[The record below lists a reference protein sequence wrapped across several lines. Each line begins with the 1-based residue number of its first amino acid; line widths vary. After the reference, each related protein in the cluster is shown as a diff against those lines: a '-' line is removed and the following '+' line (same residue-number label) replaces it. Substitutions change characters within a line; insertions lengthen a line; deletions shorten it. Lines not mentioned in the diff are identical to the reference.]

1 MSTTN
6 SNRRRTYGGLAPG
19 EADFTI
25 TLAKGVSDPSKIVSI
40 DGDGMEDFL
49 KRFRRC
55 LMKSTKDHHAN
66 ICYLDD
72 SDSNY
77 YSDGSKADLTG
88 SEGDVMV
95 YFPEFWYKGKS
106 DSSSHKIH
114 ISTSPIN
121 GYHHAPASLVGAY
134 KAVADTSNSKLYSRS
149 NVGRSVNIAMSRFY
163 WYSRNR
169 GKGFHVIDYMQHK
182 TIAWMLYTRYKNTDS
197 QAMCG
202 TGSGVYSGINNGV
215 TNKLGVTDTT
225 PSTANANVSNMLV
238 NFLGIEGCWGYT
250 EEFMEGI
257 HIYSNDGNKTAV
269 IVYDKPD
276 LYNDSNSHTEYDSE
290 YSYLE
295 STFNLPTLRKL
306 HTYGMDVSG
315 YIGDIWGGEY
325 GDTIIKENTGGQEY
339 VRYYCDYSSIG
350 LRYTGVFRRSY
361 SSANTYGGIL
371 YLNGGSSNSA
381 SGGSSYG
388 SRLAFD
394 GTIVETSVTD
404 FKAITD
410 WRK

>member
-55 LMKSTKDHHAN
+55 LMKSTRDHHAN
-66 ICYLDD
+66 ICYLND

-77 YSDGSKADLTG
+77 YGDGSKADLTG

-95 YFPEFWYKGKS
+95 YFPEFWYKGES
-106 DSSSHKIH
+106 DSSNHKIH
-114 ISTSPIN
+114 ISTSQIN
-121 GYHHAPASLVGAY
+121 GYHHTSASLVGAY
-134 KAVADTSNSKLYSRS
+134 KAVADADTDNSKLYSRS
-149 NVGRSVNIAMSRFY
+149 NISGSVNITMDGFY
-163 WYSRNR
+163 RYARNR
-169 GKGFHVIDYMQHK
+169 GKGFHLIDYMQHK
-182 TIAWMLYTRYKNTDS
+182 TIAWMFYTRYKNTDS
-197 QAMCG
+197 QAICG
-202 TGSGVYSGINNGV
+202 TGYNVYSGIDNGV
-215 TNKLGVTDTT
+215 TNKLGMTDTT
-225 PSTANANVSNMLV
+225 PSTATVSNMLV
-238 NFLGIEGCWGYT
+238 NFLGIEGCWGYI

-276 LYNDSNSHTEYDSE
+276 LYNDSSNNTEYNSE

-295 STFNLPTLRKL
+295 STFHLPTLRRL
-306 HTYGMDVSG
+306 HTYGMDIAG
-315 YIGDIWGGEY
+315 YISDIWGGEY
-325 GDTIIKENTGGQEY
+325 GDTIIKERNGSEHE
-339 VRYYCDYSSIG
+339 YYCDRSSIA
-350 LRYTGVFRRSY
+350 LRYTGIFTRSY
-361 SSANTYGGIL
+361 LSNNPYGGIL
-371 YLNGGSSNSA
+371 HL
-381 SGGSSYG
+381 SGGSWHSAYSSSVSG

-394 GTIVETSVTD
+394 GTIVETSVAD
-404 FKAITD
+404 FKGITN

>member
-1 MSTTN
+1 M
-6 SNRRRTYGGLAPG
+6 
-19 EADFTI
+19 
-25 TLAKGVSDPSKIVSI
+25 
-40 DGDGMEDFL
+40 
-49 KRFRRC
+49 
-55 LMKSTKDHHAN
+55 
-66 ICYLDD
+66 
-72 SDSNY
+72 
-77 YSDGSKADLTG
+77 
-88 SEGDVMV
+88 
-95 YFPEFWYKGKS
+95 
-106 DSSSHKIH
+106 
-114 ISTSPIN
+114 
-121 GYHHAPASLVGAY
+121 
-134 KAVADTSNSKLYSRS
+134 
-149 NVGRSVNIAMSRFY
+149 
-163 WYSRNR
+163 
-169 GKGFHVIDYMQHK
+169 
-182 TIAWMLYTRYKNTDS
+182 
-197 QAMCG
+197 
-202 TGSGVYSGINNGV
+202 
-215 TNKLGVTDTT
+215 TDTT

>member
-55 LMKSTKDHHAN
+55 LMKSTRDHHAN
-66 ICYLDD
+66 ICYLND

-77 YSDGSKADLTG
+77 YGDGSKADLTG

-121 GYHHAPASLVGAY
+121 SYHHAPASLVGTY

-149 NVGRSVNIAMSRFY
+149 NIEKSVKISMSRFY
-163 WYSRNR
+163 RYSRNR
-169 GKGFHVIDYMQHK
+169 GKGFHLIDYIQHR
-182 TIAWMLYTRYKNTDS
+182 TIVWMFYTRYKNTNS
-197 QAMCG
+197 QAIC
-202 TGSGVYSGINNGV
+202 GSGYSTYSGINNGV
-215 TNKLGVTDTT
+215 TNKLGMTDTT
-225 PSTANANVSNMLV
+225 PSTANVNNMLV
-238 NFLGIEGCWGYT
+238 NFLGIEGCWGYVR
-250 EEFMEGI
+250 EYIEGI
-257 HIYSNDGNKTAV
+257 HSYNSTAV
-269 IVYDKPD
+269 IAYDKPD
-276 LYNDSNSHTEYDSE
+276 LYNDSSDRTEYDSS
-290 YSYLE
+290 YSQLE
-295 STFNLPTLRKL
+295 SNFVLPTLRKL
-306 HTYGMDVSG
+306 HIDGVSG
-315 YIGDIWGGEY
+315 PKAGYVKDVWGGEY
-325 GDTIIKENTGGQEY
+325 GDIIIRENNGSEST
-339 VRYYCDYSSIG
+339 YYCDYNSVG
-350 LRYTGVFRRSY
+350 TRYSGVFLRSFET
-361 SSANTYGGIL
+361 ANSYGGVSCIEGGHRDSGSE
-371 YLNGGSSNSA
+371 YLTE
-381 SGGSSYG
+381 G

-404 FKAITD
+404 FKGITN